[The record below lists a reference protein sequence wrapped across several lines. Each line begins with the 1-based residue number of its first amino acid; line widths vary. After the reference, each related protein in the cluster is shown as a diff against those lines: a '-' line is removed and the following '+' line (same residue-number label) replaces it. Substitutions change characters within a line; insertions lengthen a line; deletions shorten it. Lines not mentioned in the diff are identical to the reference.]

1 MAWSSFVN
9 WFNLSHNALKN
20 FRNSAKYFQNGKIL
34 PKQFWNSTF
43 FTPKNTFFR
52 TQMILKLSGN
62 PVIQSSISLG
72 WYPTLQSYIKLSHCL
87 RIFTTQSQHSHHPQY
102 HLKKQRLNWN
112 RVLVVRK
119 LSLNQQSHQV
129 VLNYMKFLQLG
140 TLLKRLTSG
149 LKSWSWNPEKPTTE
163 LQKGL
168 QTG

>member
-1 MAWSSFVN
+1 MAWSSFAN

-20 FRNSAKYFQNGKIL
+20 FRNGVKYFWNGSETVHFL
-34 PKQFWNSTF
+34 P
-43 FTPKNTFFR
+43 PKNTFFR
-52 TQMILKLSGN
+52 TQMILKLTGN

-72 WYPTLQSYIKLSHCL
+72 WYPTLQYYIKLSHCL

-129 VLNYMKFLQLG
+129 VLNCMKFLQLG

>member
-1 MAWSSFVN
+1 MQNTSETI
-9 WFNLSHNALKN
+9 KY
-20 FRNSAKYFQNGKIL
+20 FRNCSETVCFL
-34 PKQFWNSTF
+34 P
-43 FTPKNTFFR
+43 PKNTFFR

-102 HLKKQRLNWN
+102 QFKKQRLNSN
-112 RVLVVRK
+112 RVLVVRN
-119 LSLNQQSHQV
+119 LSHQQNHQV